1 MLDAVRAGGIVL
13 IMAASAGWY
22 AYAYDQAGVSQSHD
36 DDVSVYQ
43 RGGGGGT
50 GGGGGRGRHRLNGP
64 VAVITAPVVRKDG
77 PLHVNG
83 IGPHQPLN
91 PGTVPSPLRHQHRN

>member
-22 AYAYDQAGVSQSHD
+22 AYDQAGASQSRD

-50 GGGGGRGRHRLNGP
+50 GGGGGRGRHRLNRP
-64 VAVITAPVVRKDG
+64 IAVITAPGVRKDG
-77 PLHVNG
+77 PVHVAG
-83 IGPHQPLN
+83 IRTVQTLN
-91 PGTVPSPLRHQHRN
+91 TPTVRAHAYSPLPK